1 MTFGFRGSFLLLAAA
16 ASAGA
21 QSGTPLGFWTPA
33 KGQKSAPA
41 VRCRTAAC
49 AKIAAVERQAAAVE
63 LRDGRV
69 LITGGRDQN
78 GARND
83 SEIFDPESGAT
94 VPTAAMMTARSGH
107 TATRLFDGRV
117 LIAGGDDAG
126 SAEIYDPDQQ
136 TFSPAGRMTTA
147 RWGHAAMLLPDNY
160 AVLIAGGRD
169 AEGTALASAEIY
181 FPRTGKFEPAA
192 GMAAPHDTATL
203 RAGDRGEV
211 LISGGAAEAFHFPT
225 VTAAHQVA
233 GSGWQPGETIRLE
246 FGGQQFTVT
255 AGADGSFTL
264 PALLDGT
271 APGLIGFAR
280 GSAWQA
286 EIAHKL
292 SSTTT
297 ISSYTCGGPYGQDV
311 YHFQAAVD
319 GSGADPTGTVTLY
332 AGSAAVASAAVS
344 NSQASLNW
352 SGATPADYSMSV
364 TYSGDYLHIGS
375 SSKAVPC
382 IVTKGMPTGIVF
394 TDLFGAI
401 YGQPVGVS
409 MSIKPN
415 ANADGTFYGA
425 FPGGS
430 VQFYSN
436 GSPAGQAAVS
446 VESYTAS
453 FAGLT
458 ESALAVG
465 TDTLTG
471 TYLGDSNFASATA
484 GSTSIAIV
492 KAPTVSSLSVTAAP
506 VHYDQPVTVSYQVSA
521 AAPSTAVVQGFCGLF
536 LDGTLVGSTSLDAN
550 GSGTKS
556 FPTGLAVGSHT
567 FALNYLGNGN
577 FDASTQSAT
586 LNVGKDSPS
595 VLLSTSGSPSQ
606 TGQSVTF
613 TAAVIPLNP
622 AQVTGSV
629 AFKDGSQTL
638 STVALN
644 NNGTASLTTSALATG
659 NHTITA
665 SYGGDGNFNTG
676 SASTSQTV
684 KLNCDLNGDTYLN
697 VGDVQRAL
705 NEALGEATEA
715 SDLNQDGAVNVLDV
729 QLEINY
735 VLHASCGG

>member
-1 MTFGFRGSFLLLAAA
+1 M
-16 ASAGA
+16 
-21 QSGTPLGFWTPA
+21 
-33 KGQKSAPA
+33 
-41 VRCRTAAC
+41 
-49 AKIAAVERQAAAVE
+49 
-63 LRDGRV
+63 

-83 SEIFDPESGAT
+83 SEIFDPASGAT
-94 VPTAAMMTARSGH
+94 IPTAAMMTARAGH
-107 TATRLFDGRV
+107 TATRLSDGRV

-126 SAEIYDPDQQ
+126 SAEIYDPDRQ
-136 TFSPAGRMTTA
+136 TFSTAGRMTAA
-147 RWGHAAMLLPDNY
+147 RWGHAAMVLPDND

-181 FPRTGKFEPAA
+181 FPRTGKFESAA
-192 GMAAPHDTATL
+192 GMAAAHDTATL

-233 GSGWQPGETIRLE
+233 GFGWQPGETIRLE

-264 PALLDGT
+264 PALLDGM

-297 ISSYTCGGPYGQDV
+297 ISSYNCGGPYGEGA
-311 YHFQAAVD
+311 YYFQVTED
-319 GSGADPTGTVTLY
+319 GSGANATGTVTLFADSTAVDSATLANGQGSLLW
-332 AGSAAVASAAVS
+332 AGS
-344 NSQASLNW
+344 
-352 SGATPADYSMSV
+352 TPADYSMSV

-375 SSKAVPC
+375 SSAAVAC
-382 IVTKGMPTGIVF
+382 LVTKGMPGAHIF
-394 TDLFGAI
+394 TILSGAI
-401 YGQPVGVS
+401 YGQPVTVS
-409 MSIKPN
+409 MSLQPTANNN
-415 ANADGTFYGA
+415 AFYGNT
-425 FPGGS
+425 FPGGLA
-430 VQFYSN
+430 QFYSN
-436 GSPAGQAAVS
+436 GTSLGQAAVS
-446 VESYTAS
+446 NGGASVTAN
-453 FAGLT
+453 T
-458 ESALAVG
+458 LAVG

-471 TYLGDSNFASATA
+471 TYLGDSNFGSATA
-484 GSTSIAIV
+484 VSGSIAIV
-492 KAPTVSSLSVTAAP
+492 AASTVSSLSVTAAP

-521 AAPSTAVVQGFCGLF
+521 DAPSTAVVQGSCVLK
-536 LDGTLVGSTSLDAN
+536 LDGTSIGCTSLDAN
-550 GSGTKS
+550 GSGSKS
-556 FPTGLAVGSHT
+556 FPTGLVVGSHT
-567 FALNYLGNGN
+567 FAFTYQGTGN
-577 FDASTQSAT
+577 FNGSTQSTT

-595 VLLSTSGSPSQ
+595 VLLSTSGTPSQ
-606 TGQSVTF
+606 TGRSVTF
-613 TAAVIPLNP
+613 TAAMIPSNA

-629 AFKDGSQTL
+629 AFTDGSQTL
-638 STVALN
+638 GTVALN
-644 NNGTASLTTSALATG
+644 TNGTASLTTSALAAG

-676 SASTSQTV
+676 TASTSQTV

-735 VLHASCGG
+735 VLTQAAADSAHFWRFLVMLSPSSGWARSCILLRPSRG